1 MTRLFLQPN
10 KYRNVH
16 ETYNG
21 VTYHSKREA
30 AYARELDL
38 RLRARGKDRIQS
50 WRRQVKISLDV
61 DCEGRLLA
69 FLQGASVPNPGP
81 LMHICNYFVD
91 FELTHTDGSIELVEI
106 KGMETDVYKLKRKL
120 LEATFLKAHPEVTY
134 TVIK

>member
-1 MTRLFLQPN
+1 MTRLFFQPN

-21 VTYHSKREA
+21 VIYHSKREA

-38 RLRARGKDRIQS
+38 RLRARGRDRIKS

-61 DCEGRLLA
+61 YG
-69 FLQGASVPNPGP
+69 V
-81 LMHICNYFVD
+81 HICNYFVD